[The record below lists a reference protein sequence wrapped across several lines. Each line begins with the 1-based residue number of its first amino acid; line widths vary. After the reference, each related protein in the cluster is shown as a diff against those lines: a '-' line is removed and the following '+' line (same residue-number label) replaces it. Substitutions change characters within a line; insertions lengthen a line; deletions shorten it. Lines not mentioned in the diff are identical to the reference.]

1 MQFKELVAVLNN
13 KTYKYCIRKKGGAG
27 YMKAKLFFITPDL
40 LEGKVIF
47 ITPDLLE
54 RKVKLVD
61 VKRAFTN
68 ELFITM
74 ED

>member
-1 MQFKELVAVLNN
+1 MKFKELLTVLDSNAYLN
-13 KTYKYCIRKKGGAG
+13 IVSEKGQWL
-27 YMKAKLFFITPDL
+27 Y
-40 LEGKVIF
+40 ESKVSF

-61 VKRAFTN
+61 VKRAFIN
-68 ELFITM
+68 ELFIIV

>member
-13 KTYKYCIRKKGGAG
+13 KAYINIVSEKGDWL
-27 YMKAKLFFITPDL
+27 Y
-40 LEGKVIF
+40 EGKVIF
-47 ITPDLLE
+47 ITFDLLE

-68 ELFITM
+68 ELFIKM

>member
-1 MQFKELVAVLNN
+1 MKFKELLTVIDNN
-13 KTYKYCIRKKGGAG
+13 TYINIVSEKGQWL
-27 YMKAKLFFITPDL
+27 Y
-40 LEGKVIF
+40 EGKVMF
-47 ITPDLLE
+47 ITSDLLE

-61 VKRAFTN
+61 VKLAFIC

>member
-1 MQFKELVAVLNN
+1 MMFKELLTVLDNN
-13 KTYKYCIRKKGGAG
+13 TYINIMSEKGQWL
-27 YMKAKLFFITPDL
+27 Y
-40 LEGKVIF
+40 EGKVIF

-61 VKRAFTN
+61 VKRALTN
-68 ELFITM
+68 ELFIRV

>member
-1 MQFKELVAVLNN
+1 MKLKELLTVIDNNTYLNIVSET
-13 KTYKYCIRKKGGAG
+13 KQWLY
-27 YMKAKLFFITPDL
+27 
-40 LEGKVIF
+40 EGKVIF

-61 VKRAFTN
+61 VKRAFIN
-68 ELFITM
+68 ELFIKL